1 MKINKCINFIV
12 LSKRVSQIMFMREAE
27 RRREEY
33 LQKWDQALDQLK
45 GTINKEKCA
54 VEYLEL
60 YAEYGSFT
68 SRYVPGGNC
77 RSDRIQI
84 REKRNHIE
92 KFRRENQHYDVEED
106 DFGRYV
112 RVVMKHTAFL

>member
-1 MKINKCINFIV
+1 
-12 LSKRVSQIMFMREAE
+12 MFMREAE

-68 SRYVPGGNC
+68 SRYVQDGMC

-84 REKRNHIE
+84 REKRDHIIE
-92 KFRRENQHYDVEED
+92 RFRRENQHYDVEED
-106 DFGRYV
+106 DFGRV
-112 RVVMKHTAFL
+112 RIVMKHTAFL